1 MKNAPLFRFAAVLA
15 LALMLST
22 NALHAQH
29 HVDSRERLILR
40 VTGLTSAT
48 RDAIAR
54 DLNTG
59 NQARLVFACVPAGIL
74 VLEPVRTASR
84 QQIRNIALPTV
95 QQRAGSA
102 SITELSFSTED
113 AEAEC
118 AQVRD
123 R

>member
-1 MKNAPLFRFAAVLA
+1 MKNTSLFCFAAMLVLG
-15 LALMLST
+15 LLLSPRT
-22 NALHAQH
+22 VQAQYTSG
-29 HVDSRERLILR
+29 DASRLTLR

-54 DLNTG
+54 DLNTAG
-59 NQARLVFACVPAGIL
+59 HTRIAFACVPAGIL
-74 VLEPVRTASR
+74 VLEPVHSASR
-84 QQIRNIALPTV
+84 QQVRDLTLSTI

-102 SITELSFSTED
+102 TITELPFSPQE